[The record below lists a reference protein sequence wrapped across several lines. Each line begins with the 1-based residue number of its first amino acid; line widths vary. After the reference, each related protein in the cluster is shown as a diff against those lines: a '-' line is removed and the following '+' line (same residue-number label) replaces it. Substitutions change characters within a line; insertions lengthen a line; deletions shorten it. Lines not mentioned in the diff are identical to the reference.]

1 MDLPCGQDWFPRTD
15 TSELAATS
23 AMIIQVLRQ
32 PLADIQSPWLVLL
45 LLEEQ
50 GELAVEVRD
59 TALGDLLSRLIV
71 QKEITGSAGELT
83 VVHGPAG
90 FAAGS
95 AYAAGF
101 ALAKRLA
108 GKPRESVALA
118 LPDAVDRSVAG
129 WISALVAGVV
139 AGTRGPGLR
148 KTEPNRHPFEVLNII
163 IGPGATEDLAHQIEE
178 QVRRGEIVGQ
188 AINLARDLANTPP
201 SEKCPSRLAEQV
213 RTVASDAGIAVQMW
227 DETRIRQ
234 ERFGGLLG
242 VAAGSENPPSFVI
255 LDYHRGGE
263 TPSFALVGKGVTFD
277 SGGLSLKPSASME
290 D

>member
-1 MDLPCGQDWFPRTD
+1 
-15 TSELAATS
+15 
-23 AMIIQVLRQ
+23 MIIQVLRQ

-95 AYAAGF
+95 VLIVGLGPTSKFDAGAAYAAGF

-148 KTEPNRHPFEVLNII
+148 KTEPNRHPFETLNII

-213 RTVASDAGIAVQMW
+213 RTVASDAGIAVQIW

-255 LDYHRGGE
+255 LD
-263 TPSFALVGKGVTFD
+263 
-277 SGGLSLKPSASME
+277 
-290 D
+290 